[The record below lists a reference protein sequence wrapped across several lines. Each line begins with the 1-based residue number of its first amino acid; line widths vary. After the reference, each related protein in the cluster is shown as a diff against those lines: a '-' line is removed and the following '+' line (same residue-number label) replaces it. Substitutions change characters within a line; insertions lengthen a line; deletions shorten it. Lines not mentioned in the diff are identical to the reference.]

1 MATSLPH
8 ASDTLRPTLS
18 PPWRILVVEDHP
30 INQLVA
36 KEMLDELGYQVVLA
50 QDGQDALDILAEQT
64 FDLIFMDVQMPRL
77 DGLEATRRIRQQ
89 WPERGPY
96 IIALTAHTLQ
106 EDRRRCFEAG
116 MDAFLSKPLR
126 LDTLR
131 RTMDELPCPEASLQT
146 VSA

>member
-1 MATSLPH
+1 MPSPLPQPS
-8 ASDTLRPTLS
+8 APLGSTPM
-18 PPWRILVVEDHP
+18 PPRRILVVEDHP
-30 INQLVA
+30 INQVVA
-36 KEMLDELGYQVVLA
+36 QEMLGELGYRPVLA
-50 QDGQDALDILAEQT
+50 QDGQEALDILAEQA

-89 WPERGPY
+89 WPQDGPY
-96 IIALTAHTLQ
+96 IIALTAHTLD

-116 MDAFLSKPLR
+116 MDAFLTKPLR

-131 RTMDELPCPEASLQT
+131 RTLAESPCAAESLQQ

>member
-1 MATSLPH
+1 MAPHLPQPI
-8 ASDTLRPTLS
+8 DTTGSVTLPT
-18 PPWRILVVEDHP
+18 WRILVVEDHP
-30 INQLVA
+30 INQVVMR
-36 KEMLDELGYQVVLA
+36 EMLDELGYPMVLA
-50 QDGQDALDILAEQT
+50 SDGQEALDTLAERT

-89 WPERGPY
+89 WPEDGPY
-96 IIALTAHTLQ
+96 IVALTAHTLD

-126 LDTLR
+126 LDVLR
-131 RTMDELPCPEASLQT
+131 RTLAEVPCLTGSLQS